1 MNGTVNNQEGNRV
14 GIVYK
19 KKNEKLEKYLLGL

>member
-1 MNGTVNNQEGNRV
+1 MNGTVTNQEGNRI

-19 KKNEKLEKYLLGL
+19 EKNEKLEKYLLGL